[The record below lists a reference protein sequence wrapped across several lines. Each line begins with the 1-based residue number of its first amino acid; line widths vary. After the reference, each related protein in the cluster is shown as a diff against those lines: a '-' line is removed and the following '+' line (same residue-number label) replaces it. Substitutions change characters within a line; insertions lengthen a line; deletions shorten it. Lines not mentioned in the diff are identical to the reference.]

1 MSEFLDVAAA
11 DEVGDGQM
19 SKYAVGDHDVLVAH
33 IGDEFFIADA
43 HCPHL
48 HGSLWKG
55 KLDGT
60 ILTCPLHHSQFDL
73 TDGHNVRWTDWTGV
87 VKSMAELARHPRPLR
102 VYETS
107 VVDGRILVGPEKPP
121 VPVAG

>member
-11 DEVGDGQM
+11 DDVSEGQM
-19 SKYAVGDHDVLVAH
+19 HEFNVGGHDLLVAH
-33 IGDEFFIADA
+33 VGGAFHISDA

-48 HGSLWKG
+48 HGNLTKG
-55 KLDGT
+55 TLEGS
-60 ILTCPLHHSQFDL
+60 IVTCPLHHSQFDL
-73 TDGHNVRWTDWTGV
+73 ADGHVVRWTDWTGV

-102 VYETS
+102 VYEVS

-121 VPVAG
+121 APVAD